1 MSLELVKLVIM
12 CQYCC
17 PLIYALYLL
26 CCGGA
31 IFCYFKSQEAQKCLN
46 EDGFVYWHCAWHCYP
61 VLGIIVHF
69 LEYWTETVKE
79 FVLQVDIDLALIY

>member
-1 MSLELVKLVIM
+1 
-12 CQYCC
+12 
-17 PLIYALYLL
+17 
-26 CCGGA
+26 
-31 IFCYFKSQEAQKCLN
+31 LN